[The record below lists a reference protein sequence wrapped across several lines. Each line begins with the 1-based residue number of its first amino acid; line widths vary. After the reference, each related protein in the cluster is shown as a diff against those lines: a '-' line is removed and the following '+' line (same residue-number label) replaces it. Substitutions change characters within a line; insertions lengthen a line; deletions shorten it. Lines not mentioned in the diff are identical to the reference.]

1 MEAVYIKG
9 KRSGYSPDSC
19 GATMTVRELIERLE
33 EFDQNLPVYLI
44 NDNGYT
50 YGNITDYDVQHS
62 EEWE

>member
-1 MEAVYIKG
+1 MEAVYIRS
-9 KRSGYSPDSC
+9 KRSGYAPDSC
-19 GATMTVRELIERLE
+19 GATMTVKELIERLE
-33 EFDQNLPVYLI
+33 EFDQDLPVYLI